1 MKKTIA
7 VWTIAAAAVLGLGA
21 CSSSTPSEDTGA
33 GAESS
38 ASAAPSTSAAPESDT
53 GSGDQTVADA
63 CTEVQA
69 KIQEA
74 STAVAGIDMST
85 AASDPQGTVD
95 AFTETVDGVGAAVES
110 VNNPEVKTALS
121 AVHEDFVALRDLLA
135 KVLIEQDMSAAAGIT
150 TAATDVQTSAQE
162 LATLCN

>member
-7 VWTIAAAAVLGLGA
+7 AWAIAAATVLGLAA
-21 CSSSTPSEDTGA
+21 CSSATPSEDTGA

-38 ASAAPSTSAAPESDT
+38 ASAAPSSAAPESDT
-53 GSGDQTVADA
+53 GSGDQSVADA

-85 AASDPQGTVD
+85 ASSDPQGTVD

-121 AVHEDFVALRDLLA
+121 AVHEDFVALRDLLS
-135 KVLIEQDMSAAAGIT
+135 KVLVEQDMSAAAGIT
-150 TAATDVQTSAQE
+150 TAATDVQTSAQD